1 MKTVSILALSLLST
15 TAVAQNWRATPT
27 YTTLNLN
34 AGFNPDPTSVSIRAG
49 GADRV
54 TQSGCRGYIHNAA
67 PDVDLNYTSGSLPLV
82 IYTES
87 DADTTLLINTPSG
100 NWLCDDDSG
109 RGTDAAIHMTSPES
123 GNYNIWVG
131 NYNGTDTPAATLHVS
146 ELPSQAGIDGYSGGG
161 GGGGGGGNSPN
172 LSASPTYTTW
182 NLSAG
187 FSPDPTQH
195 SIRAGGNDRVTINGC
210 AGYIHNA
217 APDIRL
223 NYSSGS
229 LPLHIYAM
237 SDADTTLVINKPDG
251 SWICDDDSNNR
262 DPAVSMRNPMSGQ
275 YDIWVGNYNGTD
287 TPDATVYV
295 TELDIN
301 WSGK

>member
-1 MKTVSILALSLLST
+1 MKTISILAISLLST
-15 TAVAQNWRATPT
+15 TATAQDWSATPT
-27 YTTLNLN
+27 YTTLNLD
-34 AGFNPDPTSVSIRAG
+34 AGFNPDPTSVSLRAG
-49 GADRV
+49 GSDQV

-67 PDVDLNYTSGSLPLV
+67 PDVDLNYDAGSLPLV

-100 NWLCDDDSG
+100 NWICDDDSG
-109 RGTDAAIHMTSPES
+109 RGTDAAIQMSSPES

-131 NYNGTDTPAATLHVS
+131 NYNGTDTPAATLHIS
-146 ELPSQAGIDGYSGGG
+146 ELPGQAGLDGGSSS
-161 GGGGGGGNSPN
+161 GGGGGGNSPN
-172 LSASPTYTTW
+172 LSGSPTYTTW

-187 FSPDPTQH
+187 FNPDPTEH
-195 SIRAGGNDRVTINGC
+195 SIRAGGSDQVTISGC

-229 LPLHIYAM
+229 LPLHIYAR
-237 SDADTTLVINKPDG
+237 SDADTTLVINRPDG
-251 SWICDDDSNNR
+251 SWICDDDTNNR
-262 DPAVSMRNPMSGQ
+262 DPAVSMRSPQSGQ

-287 TPDATVYV
+287 TPEATIYV